1 MSQNFDYREIDPI
14 IHAPV
19 RLAIMSLL
27 ASAGAV
33 DFNFLSE
40 ELQLTDGNLSTH
52 LRKLEEVGYVECKK
66 SFLNRKPRSTYQ
78 IMPTGRAAF
87 ERYVNA
93 LEKVALAGRNSH

>member
-1 MSQNFDYREIDPI
+1 MSQTFDYREIDPI

-19 RLAIMSLL
+19 RLGIMSIL
-27 ASAGAV
+27 ASAGGV

-40 ELQLTDGNLSTH
+40 QLQLTDGNLSTH

-66 SFLNRKPRSTYQ
+66 SFLNRKPHSTYR
-78 IMPTGRAAF
+78 ILAKGRAAF

-93 LEKVALAGRNSH
+93 LEKIALAGRKSR